1 MFAVFT
7 TGGSLDLNMGVEV
20 KGEVKYV
27 KFIPAVLY
35 GSKGESLFSTNDA
48 DLIDAMK
55 KHHYY
60 GVYYTVKE
68 EINDECPENKACDTE
83 KSIKTIEDELRDPET
98 AVYDETVTTKGMAVA
113 YIQGNY
119 DDVFTAT
126 TVEEMKR
133 EAARKWNVI
142 FKNWGK

>member
-1 MFAVFT
+1 MTTIFT
-7 TGGSLDLNMGVEV
+7 TKNQVSLTIFVEV
-20 KGEVKYV
+20 NEALRTIS
-27 KFIPAVLY
+27 FAPPVLY
-35 GSKGESLFSTNDA
+35 GNMYESTYTTSNQA
-48 DLIDAMK
+48 IAEAMK
-55 KHHYY
+55 KHRLF
-60 GVYYTVKE
+60 GSVFFIKQVIGDKPKE
-68 EINDECPENKACDTE
+68 EVVVE
-83 KSIKTIEDELRDPET
+83 KVKTIEDELKDPAT
-98 AVYDETVTTKGMAVA
+98 AVYDETVTTKGMAVT

>member
-1 MFAVFT
+1 MLTTFT
-7 TGGSLDLNMGVEV
+7 TRCPINLEIFVNVNGKYRSAKFTFPVIYGN
-20 KGEVKYV
+20 KGM
-27 KFIPAVLY
+27 
-35 GSKGESLFSTNDA
+35 STFSTDSA
-48 DLIDAMK
+48 DMVKALKAHPDFNVVFFLKDEPK
-55 KHHYY
+55 KEYE
-60 GVYYTVKE
+60 VVVE
-68 EINDECPENKACDTE
+68 KA
-83 KSIKTIEDELRDPET
+83 KTIEDELKDPAT

>member
-1 MFAVFT
+1 MITFT
-7 TGGSLDLNMGVEV
+7 IDDSRNLTLSLKVNGRTRWVS
-20 KGEVKYV
+20 
-27 KFIPAVLY
+27 FTFPVLY
-35 GSKGESLFSTNDA
+35 GNKGVSTFSTNEMVLVEA
-48 DLIDAMK
+48 LKA
-55 KHHYY
+55 HPEY
-60 GVYYTVKE
+60 GSLFYIKE
-68 EINDECPENKACDTE
+68 GDEGAEKEAIVTE
-83 KSIKTIEDELRDPET
+83 VIKTIEDELKDPAT

-126 TVEEMKR
+126 TVDEMKR

>member
-1 MFAVFT
+1 MLTIFT
-7 TGGSLDLNMGVEV
+7 THCPLNLEIFVNVNGKFRSAKFTFPVIYGNKGV
-20 KGEVKYV
+20 
-27 KFIPAVLY
+27 
-35 GSKGESLFSTNDA
+35 STFSTDSVDMVNA
-48 DLIDAMK
+48 LK
-55 KHHYY
+55 KHPDFN
-60 GVYYTVKE
+60 VVFFLKDEPKTIEVAE
-68 EINDECPENKACDTE
+68 ESKP
-83 KSIKTIEDELRDPET
+83 KTIEDELRDPET

>member
-1 MFAVFT
+1 MVTTFTTHGYQQLTLMFEVRGNAHKVVFT
-7 TGGSLDLNMGVEV
+7 VPCVYGNM
-20 KGEVKYV
+20 
-27 KFIPAVLY
+27 
-35 GSKGESLFSTNDA
+35 SKACFTTCDA
-48 DLIDAMK
+48 ELIKAMK
-55 KHHYY
+55 ADSQF
-60 GVYYTVKE
+60 GVFYFVKDEVLDAPQFGDFADAPKPIE
-68 EINDECPENKACDTE
+68 E
-83 KSIKTIEDELRDPET
+83 ELKDPST

>member
-1 MFAVFT
+1 MTTVFSTRSTHDLSVVFFVNGCKRKVKFT
-7 TGGSLDLNMGVEV
+7 T
-20 KGEVKYV
+20 
-27 KFIPAVLY
+27 PVLF
-35 GSKGESLFSTNDA
+35 GFVSHSTFTTNDDA
-48 DLIDAMK
+48 LAEAMK
-55 KHHYY
+55 KSPMFGMYY
-60 GVYYTVKE
+60 YLESETGDKNIEKKE
-68 EINDECPENKACDTE
+68 IPAPKP
-83 KSIKTIEDELRDPET
+83 IEDELKDPST

-119 DDVFTAT
+119 DDVFTAS

>member
-1 MFAVFT
+1 MRTIFT
-7 TGGSLDLNMGVEV
+7 SSIDLSFTLKVNG
-20 KGEVKYV
+20 KNRKV
-27 KFIPAVLY
+27 KFISSALY
-35 GSKGESLFSTNDA
+35 GNKCESLFAADA
-48 DLIDAMK
+48 DLAKAMK
-55 KHHYY
+55 EHPFCGTYY
-60 GVYYTVKE
+60 HVKE
-68 EINDECPENKACDTE
+68 EPKHVDAEVIEETKTM
-83 KSIKTIEDELRDPET
+83 TIEDELLNPAT

-119 DDVFTAT
+119 DGVFTTT

>member
-1 MFAVFT
+1 MITFT
-7 TGGSLDLNMGVEV
+7 IDDSRNLTLSLKVNGRTRWVS
-20 KGEVKYV
+20 
-27 KFIPAVLY
+27 FTFPVLY
-35 GSKGESLFSTNDA
+35 GNKGVSTFSTNDMA
-48 DLIDAMK
+48 LVEALK
-55 KHHYY
+55 AHPEY
-60 GVYYTVKE
+60 GSLFYIKE
-68 EINDECPENKACDTE
+68 GDEGAETE
-83 KSIKTIEDELRDPET
+83 SIVTEVIKTIEDELKDPAT

-126 TVEEMKR
+126 TVEDMKR

>member
-1 MFAVFT
+1 MLTIFT
-7 TGGSLDLNMGVEV
+7 TKTNQTLSLAVYVNGIRRR
-20 KGEVKYV
+20 V
-27 KFIPAVLY
+27 KFTPASVF
-35 GSKGESLFSTNDA
+35 GHSSASTFCTGDK
-48 DLIDAMK
+48 DLIKALK
-55 KHHYY
+55 ESPRF
-60 GVYYTVKE
+60 GTFFFVKE
-68 EINDECPENKACDTE
+68 EYNDEPEVTIVKV
-83 KSIKTIEDELRDPET
+83 KSAEEELKDPST

>member
-1 MFAVFT
+1 MGAIFT
-7 TGGSLDLNMGVEV
+7 TKSTKTIDISV
-20 KGEVKYV
+20 KVNGKSHRVS
-27 KFIPAVLY
+27 FMPSVLF
-35 GSKGESLFSTNDA
+35 GIKGESLYSTA
-48 DLIDAMK
+48 DEEITKALK
-55 KHHYY
+55 NHKYY
-60 GVYYTVKE
+60 GVYFFLKSEDAPVLIKE
-68 EINDECPENKACDTE
+68 ET
-83 KSIKTIEDELRDPET
+83 KTIEDELLDPAT

-126 TVEEMKR
+126 TVEDMKR

>member
-1 MFAVFT
+1 MYAIFT
-7 TGGSLDLNMGVEV
+7 TKCALDLNMSVAVNGQF
-20 KGEVKYV
+20 KTV
-27 KFIPAVLY
+27 KFTPAALY
-35 GSKGESLFSTNDA
+35 GVKGESLFSTSDA
-48 DLIDAMK
+48 ALIAALK
-55 KHHYY
+55 KHKNF
-60 GVYYTVKE
+60 GVYYFIKE
-68 EINDECPENKACDTE
+68 EGGVSAEEVVVE
-83 KSIKTIEDELRDPET
+83 KVKTIEDELKDPAT
-98 AVYDETVTTKGMAVA
+98 AVYDETVTTKGMAVT

>member
-1 MFAVFT
+1 MITFT
-7 TGGSLDLNMGVEV
+7 IDDSRNLTLSLKVNGRTRWVS
-20 KGEVKYV
+20 
-27 KFIPAVLY
+27 FTFPVLY
-35 GSKGESLFSTNDA
+35 GNKGVSTFSTNDTA
-48 DLIDAMK
+48 LVEALK
-55 KHHYY
+55 THPEY
-60 GVYYTVKE
+60 GSLFYIKE
-68 EINDECPENKACDTE
+68 GDEGAEKEAIVTE
-83 KSIKTIEDELRDPET
+83 VIKTIEDELRDPAT

>member
-1 MFAVFT
+1 MKRVYVHEEWCLGCHLCEYNCAFANSGCADMVKALKAHPDYNVVFF
-7 TGGSLDLNMGVEV
+7 LKDEPKKEYEVVVEKV
-20 KGEVKYV
+20 
-27 KFIPAVLY
+27 
-35 GSKGESLFSTNDA
+35 
-48 DLIDAMK
+48 
-55 KHHYY
+55 
-60 GVYYTVKE
+60 
-68 EINDECPENKACDTE
+68 
-83 KSIKTIEDELRDPET
+83 KTIEDELKDPAT

>member
-1 MFAVFT
+1 MTTVFT
-7 TGGSLDLNMGVEV
+7 TRNSMTLTICLNV
-20 KGEVKYV
+20 KDRMRMVTFAPPVFFGNVYESTFTTSNDDVIEALKKHSSFGV
-27 KFIPAVLY
+27 KFFVKKEILSPTTTN
-35 GSKGESLFSTNDA
+35 SKP
-48 DLIDAMK
+48 
-55 KHHYY
+55 
-60 GVYYTVKE
+60 TVK
-68 EINDECPENKACDTE
+68 
-83 KSIKTIEDELRDPET
+83 SIEDELKDPET

-133 EAARKWNVI
+133 EAAQKWNVI